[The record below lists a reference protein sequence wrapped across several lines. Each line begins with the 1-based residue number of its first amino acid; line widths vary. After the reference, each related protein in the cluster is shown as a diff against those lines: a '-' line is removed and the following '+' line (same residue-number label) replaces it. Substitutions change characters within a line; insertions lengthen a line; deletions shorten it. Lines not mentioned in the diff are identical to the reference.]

1 VGQIYSDVSGARW
14 VRIQPTLTYTECNGH
29 LKPRHLPR
37 AGQVKHACITPRMM
51 RPGIDPRNSRE
62 VSGAHSESRVGIRN
76 VPHVGRLRGRPSNSA
91 DQCRRATIGRGC
103 SQFSETFEVEPV
115 AGPPREP
122 LPPTLPWRV
131 AVGSAAAGFAGCSD
145 PRMRPT
151 ASSNRCRPCRAVGNY
166 GPSRPSAIVGIR
178 GSAWPK

>member
-1 VGQIYSDVSGARW
+1 MTHRYAQASCSGNKFTAA
-14 VRIQPTLTYTECNGH
+14 
-29 LKPRHLPR
+29 
-37 AGQVKHACITPRMM
+37 AGMLRQVKHACITPKIMP
-51 RPGIDPRNSRE
+51 PGIGPRNTRE